1 MSTKSSAVHLMCVAS
16 MVGWGNA
23 MATEAFEWTACG
35 NDAVIAC
42 AKIGHF
48 MNDIAGFKV
57 VLLSLF

>member
-1 MSTKSSAVHLMCVAS
+1 

-42 AKIGHF
+42 AKIGRF